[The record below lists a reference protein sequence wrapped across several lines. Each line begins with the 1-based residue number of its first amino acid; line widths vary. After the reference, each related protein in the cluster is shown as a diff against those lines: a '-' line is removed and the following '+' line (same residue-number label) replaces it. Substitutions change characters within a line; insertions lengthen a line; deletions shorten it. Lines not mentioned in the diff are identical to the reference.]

1 MNSRYQSERRH
12 SRQGVAYEK
21 IHRTRRAIAL
31 FEAFKGIVS
40 IAAGIGLLSL
50 VHQDVRHI
58 ASQLISHM
66 GMSPSAHY
74 PSILLHYADVVN
86 DTGLQLLLILAVFYA
101 AIRLAEAYGLWNDH
115 EWAEWMGALS
125 GAIYIP
131 FEIEHIVHLVSFTGI
146 AVFLGNL
153 SVVGFLANQVWRR
166 RNR

>member
-1 MNSRYQSERRH
+1 MNVRHKNSFMNSRQAAAN
-12 SRQGVAYEK
+12 QK
-21 IHRTRRAIAL
+21 TRRARRVIAL

-50 VHQDVRHI
+50 VHQDIRHI
-58 ASQLISHM
+58 AAQLISHM
-66 GMSPSAHY
+66 GMSPGAHY

-86 DTGLQLLLILAVFYA
+86 DTGLQLLLVLAVFYS
-101 AIRLAEAYGLWNDH
+101 AIRLIEAYGLWNEH

-131 FEIEHIVHLVSFTGI
+131 FEIEHIVHLASFTGI